1 MDNDRKKETLEEI
14 NKAIVK
20 AQEDIKELEAA
31 KEALGVKTEYR
42 SDRWKEDPLEMLQEG
57 YTLEFL
63 AQVHEEY
70 KETGDRDHV
79 IRAVNFIFDSMVK
92 FEAYAVC

>member
-31 KEALGVKTEYR
+31 KEALGVRDEYR
-42 SDRWKEDPLEMLQEG
+42 SDRWKEDPLEMLNEH
-57 YTLEFL
+57 YELEFL
-63 AQVHEEY
+63 SQVFEEY
-70 KETGDRDHV
+70 KETGDRDHIV
-79 IRAVNFIFDSMVK
+79 RAVEFIFDSAEK
-92 FEAYAVC
+92 YKDHLLF